1 MVDDGILVMARSRT
15 EHGRL
20 LFLFLARISELRNFK
35 IKQKIK
41 EIKCP
46 FTKNQ
51 LPK

>member
-20 LFLFLARISELRNFK
+20 LFLFLARISEPYGTLK
-35 IKQKIK
+35 LKIK

>member
-35 IKQKIK
+35 IK